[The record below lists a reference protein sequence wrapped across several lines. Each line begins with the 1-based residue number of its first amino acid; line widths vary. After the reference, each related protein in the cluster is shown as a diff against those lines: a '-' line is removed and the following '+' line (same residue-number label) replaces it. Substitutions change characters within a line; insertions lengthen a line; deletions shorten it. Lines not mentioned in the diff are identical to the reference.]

1 MLGSRRALT
10 IAYYEYTCHSHCRL
24 LHVVSYISAHL
35 MRVLVVQLP
44 FPYFYIVYILIN
56 QVIRRCSLHG
66 GPIYRTKVPCV
77 LLLLFSGTFSDCV
90 FCRLGGCMLVTLSV
104 TFPSFDSNL
113 FTPIFPLAQANLITS
128 LLVHFGSLQSILL
141 SKDSWFINWF
151 DHLCSG
157 LSDCGIILSSLFDYT
172 SFNNGIRQ
180 LVSGPF
186 AVTLLSCY
194 WMQF

>member
-1 MLGSRRALT
+1 MEVLYTEPKYLAYCCYYFRGLLAIASFVVWVVVCWSLYQLLSPALT
-10 IAYYEYTCHSHCRL
+10 A
-24 LHVVSYISAHL
+24 ISLPLSFHL
-35 MRVLVVQLP
+35 P
-44 FPYFYIVYILIN
+44 
-56 QVIRRCSLHG
+56 
-66 GPIYRTKVPCV
+66 
-77 LLLLFSGTFSDCV
+77 
-90 FCRLGGCMLVTLSV
+90 
-104 TFPSFDSNL
+104 
-113 FTPIFPLAQANLITS
+113 QANLITS

-186 AVTLLSCY
+186 AVTLPQLLLDAVLIGCLFHIISAIKIGRAHV
-194 WMQF
+194 